1 MSLLAL
7 IRRRGIRRGFSLW
20 RIGQAVK
27 LDEAVARREHPF
39 RRFHGERPRMSGY
52 RRRPR

>member
-1 MSLLAL
+1 MSLLTL
-7 IRRRGIRRGFSLW
+7 IRRHGIRRGFSLW

-27 LDEAVARREHPF
+27 LDQAVAVREHPF
-39 RRFHGERPRMSGY
+39 RPFHGERPRMTGY